1 MNFIKKIFK
10 GEKEMDRK
18 IFEEKL
24 KNLHFSEE
32 EIIRF
37 KIVRLEVLIAEG
49 KEILKE
55 FLRKK
60 NRKK

>member
-1 MNFIKKIFK
+1 MNFIKKIFG

-24 KNLHFSEE
+24 KYLNFTEE

>member
-55 FLRKK
+55 FLKKK

>member
-1 MNFIKKIFK
+1 MNFIKKIFG

-24 KNLHFSEE
+24 KYLNFTEE

-55 FLRKK
+55 FLKKK

>member
-24 KNLHFSEE
+24 KHLNFTEE

-55 FLRKK
+55 FLKKK